1 MNVFR
6 KTLLIAALLLPLFCS
21 AGSSA
26 KIAVVDLEKVFRE
39 YYKSRI
45 AEDLIKQQ
53 AAAYRKYIMQLQ
65 EELQQLSEAVKTARR
80 NALNIALSQEEKN
93 KADAEAAA
101 KAKAF
106 RAKEAE
112 LKLFAEERS
121 ADMRKLE
128 NSKRAEI
135 MSDIRA
141 ELKKRASAGG
151 FDFVFDS
158 SGRSMNDQPAL
169 LVYPE
174 RNDIT
179 NAVIRE
185 LNRTRTAPAKK

>member
-6 KTLLIAALLLPLFCS
+6 NPLLIAALLLPLFCS

-141 ELKKRASAGG
+141 ELKKRAAAGG

>member
-6 KTLLIAALLLPLFCS
+6 KPLLIAALLLPLFCS
-21 AGSSA
+21 AGNSA

-141 ELKKRASAGG
+141 ELKKRAAAGG

>member
-6 KTLLIAALLLPLFCS
+6 KLLLIAALLLPLFCS

-65 EELQQLSEAVKTARR
+65 EELQQLSDAVKTARR

-141 ELKKRASAGG
+141 ELKKRAAAGG

>member
-141 ELKKRASAGG
+141 ELKKRAAAGG

>member
-1 MNVFR
+1 MT
-6 KTLLIAALLLPLFCS
+6 KTKKQFIALVAALVL
-21 AGSSA
+21 A
-26 KIAVVDLEKVFRE
+26 AV
-39 YYKSRI
+39 
-45 AEDLIKQQ
+45 LIGTYLIISGIQQ
-53 AAAYRKYIMQLQ
+53 R
-65 EELQQLSEAVKTARR
+65 
-80 NALNIALSQEEKN
+80 

-141 ELKKRASAGG
+141 ELKKRAAAGG

>member
-6 KTLLIAALLLPLFCS
+6 KSLLIAALLLPLFCS

-141 ELKKRASAGG
+141 ELKKRAAAGG

>member
-39 YYKSRI
+39 YYKSHI

-141 ELKKRASAGG
+141 ELKKRAAAGG